1 MRRRSVFGLA
11 LVVCSLLMIG
21 GVSAQGDFTDEE
33 LEWIDFVAE
42 AYDNTADS
50 DSFRVEYDQSTTQE
64 LSTGSGRSAVEV
76 SNDISQAMTLE
87 FERSDDGST
96 FSAVLEQ
103 TTTTDMSGQS
113 TDIELTIEMVL
124 FDDELYM
131 RVSDVSPRSASS
143 AFPDDWV
150 NVADEADRYP
160 FLAAFNVD
168 SITSLYDAPL
178 GLEID
183 EDTLLSIEEL
193 DSDEIDGQEMRV
205 FEFEYDAEA
214 LFGSKV
220 MAAFIDALSGMA
232 QGVDVQDLIDQ
243 MAGDTEITYTVW
255 INEED
260 MLVYRFDS
268 VLNIDTTIEISGTEV
283 DLVQEAEASVY
294 YSDFGE
300 DFDIEEPDI

>member
-42 AYDNTADS
+42 AYSNTS
-50 DSFRVEYDQSTTQE
+50 ESESFHVEYEQSLSQE

-76 SNDISQAMTLE
+76 TNDINQTMTLE
-87 FERSDDGST
+87 FERGDDGPI

-103 TTTTDMSGQS
+103 STTSVMSGQS
-113 TDIELTIEMVL
+113 TDVELTMEMVL
-124 FDDELYM
+124 FDGELYM
-131 RVSDVSPRSASS
+131 RVSDVSPRSVRGS
-143 AFPDDWV
+143 FPDDWV
-150 NVADEADRYP
+150 NVADEGDRYP
-160 FLAAFNVD
+160 FLATFNVD
-168 SITSLYDAPL
+168 SITALYDAPL
-178 GLEID
+178 ALAID
-183 EDTLLSIEEL
+183 EDTLLAIEEL

-205 FEFEYDAEA
+205 FQFEYDAEA
-214 LFGSKV
+214 LFSSEIMSALV
-220 MAAFIDALSGMA
+220 DAFAGMA
-232 QGVDVQDLIDQ
+232 QGIDLEDLIGQ
-243 MAGDTEITYTVW
+243 MSEGTEIAYTVW

-260 MLVYRFDS
+260 MLVYRADS
-268 VLNIDTTIEISGTEV
+268 VLSIDTTLEIAGVEL
-283 DLVQEAEASVY
+283 DLVQEAEASVR